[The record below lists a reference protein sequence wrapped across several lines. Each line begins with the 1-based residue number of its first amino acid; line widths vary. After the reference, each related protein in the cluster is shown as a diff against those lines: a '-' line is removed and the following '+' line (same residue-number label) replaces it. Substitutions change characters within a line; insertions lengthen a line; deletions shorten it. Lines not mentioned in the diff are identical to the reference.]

1 MRCDFDLIFCK
12 ICKNIF
18 CRRNYIDLFHFV
30 EEVKK
35 KNKEERAREAEE
47 LKRKKE
53 EEMERKVR
61 QEMEH
66 KVKEDL
72 KKDMEEK
79 IMMAALPK
87 EINNQVKFT
96 DYLKVTHTY
105 IFLNIYLLRYWFPE
119 YLNKNTI
126 QKSLILK
133 TFLLIVGINTNE

>member
-1 MRCDFDLIFCK
+1 MILIKYLLRFL
-12 ICKNIF
+12 KNIF
-18 CRRNYIDLFHFV
+18 CPRNYIDLFNFV

-96 DYLKVTHTY
+96 DYLKVIHTFY
-105 IFLNIYLLRYWFPE
+105 
-119 YLNKNTI
+119 
-126 QKSLILK
+126 
-133 TFLLIVGINTNE
+133 LIVTCLNLICPGIGFQGN